1 MEPPRGV
8 GSPAL
13 GQGSVR
19 RSMTMRGRAP
29 KSSKTRLVGLG
40 RAGCSCM
47 RSARRLQR
55 SSRMLKQGDDLVA
68 ALNAVR
74 ADEGRLGG
82 AESHRAGILCSH
94 RSAKTPNPDD
104 PIPNFVRGR
113 ESTWLTFVL
122 ENPDLQAAFMFAME
136 QSWSGFPPPCKVPNF
151 LKVQP
156 NQSQGPTN

>member
-68 ALNAVR
+68 ALDAVR
-74 ADEGRLGG
+74 ADEGRLGASRITSCG
-82 AESHRAGILCSH
+82 YFLQSSV
-94 RSAKTPNPDD
+94 AKTPNPDD

-122 ENPDLQAAFMFAME
+122 ENPPHWAPVIFAME
-136 QSWSGFPPPCKVPNF
+136 QSGSGFPPHHLCGGTASSSGARCV
-151 LKVQP
+151 
-156 NQSQGPTN
+156 